1 MEQKSLRVS
10 IRKKLK
16 KGPAKR
22 LRREGKIPAVVYGHS
37 QPMAIAVEAREFN
50 QNFASIQSNVLYDI
64 DIEGEHRDVL
74 VKEVQKDIITD
85 TIKHIDFFEI
95 ERGKTLRTTVPIQI
109 EGSAAGVKEGG
120 LLEEHLHSLEIEC
133 MPKDIPTFIPLD
145 VSSLNIG
152 DSLHVSDLKAPEGV
166 KILSSLEV
174 AIVGVTVVKSVETEE
189 AVEEEDLVAEEET
202 EEE

>member
-1 MEQKSLRVS
+1 M
-10 IRKKLK
+10 
-16 KGPAKR
+16 
-22 LRREGKIPAVVYGHS
+22 
-37 QPMAIAVEAREFN
+37 
-50 QNFASIQSNVLYDI
+50 
-64 DIEGEHRDVL
+64 L

-174 AIVGVTVVKSVETEE
+174 AIVRRDSREIRRGLRKPWKKKTLLPKKKQRRNSCL
-189 AVEEEDLVAEEET
+189 LVGLGESRC
-202 EEE
+202 